1 MSINDQPSRSCGALP
16 ALKISTY
23 SSGSWRET
31 TPSKKIHLIRTSGM
45 AWGVGVALG
54 GGPLV
59 GVGVTCGG
67 VGDGVGVAFTARVG
81 DGTGVADEV
90 AVADRMAGVD
100 GVRVEV
106 GVACGTGV
114 GEATTGDVNGVG
126 VGEGVARGI
135 GVRVDLGVACGV
147 ALGGAATGVD
157 DGVGFGVGV
166 SSGAALGDL
175 AAGVEGGFGVDM
187 GVAGGAAVGDGVGV
201 PDNVGVDT
209 VTRGGD
215 GDGTVFASDSG
226 AAVIGR
232 GWGSRSALFPS
243 VPQEREIS
251 PRMAATQRPAANFVF
266 TLDVSHT

>member
-1 MSINDQPSRSCGALP
+1 
-16 ALKISTY
+16 
-23 SSGSWRET
+23 
-31 TPSKKIHLIRTSGM
+31 M

-67 VGDGVGVAFTARVG
+67 VGD
-81 DGTGVADEV
+81 
-90 AVADRMAGVD
+90 
-100 GVRVEV
+100 
-106 GVACGTGV
+106 
-114 GEATTGDVNGVG
+114 GVG

>member
-1 MSINDQPSRSCGALP
+1 
-16 ALKISTY
+16 
-23 SSGSWRET
+23 
-31 TPSKKIHLIRTSGM
+31 M

-90 AVADRMAGVD
+90 AVADRMA
-100 GVRVEV
+100 
-106 GVACGTGV
+106 
-114 GEATTGDVNGVG
+114 
-126 VGEGVARGI
+126 
-135 GVRVDLGVACGV
+135 
-147 ALGGAATGVD
+147 GVD